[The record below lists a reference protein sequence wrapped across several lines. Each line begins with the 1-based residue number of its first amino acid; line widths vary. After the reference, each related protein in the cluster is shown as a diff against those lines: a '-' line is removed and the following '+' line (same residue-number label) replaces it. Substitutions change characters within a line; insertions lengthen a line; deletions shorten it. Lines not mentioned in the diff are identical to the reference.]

1 MLIFLTL
8 LVILILIHVNNKNND
23 ILICQCNQLCSSKQ
37 PTLQWPS
44 RDKRSCRSPS
54 HPLTPQVSFFSFS
67 SWEMK
72 LLEGLTPQVNFP
84 LPIFSRYF
92 SPYFSSCLFSS
103 SDIKLHHTSSSST
116 REGKVMSPGS
126 SVMETP
132 SQSFASPQVS
142 KFDLISWPK
151 SDQQKYSTSS
161 LIWFHPREVEQA
173 DVVVGGSSQVL
184 KMNVTGS

>member
-23 ILICQCNQLCSSKQ
+23 IFICQWNQLCSSK

-67 SWEMK
+67 SREMK

-103 SDIKLHHTSSSST
+103 PDIKLHHTSSSST

-142 KFDLISWPK
+142 KYDHLII
-151 SDQQKYSTSS
+151 
-161 LIWFHPREVEQA
+161 LI
-173 DVVVGGSSQVL
+173 
-184 KMNVTGS
+184 KTI